1 MLKVDVNKDD
11 LDRKLSSKNIDRGVY
26 ALTNQA
32 HADMDRYVPKR
43 QGHLRQD
50 SFARN
55 NTITYTVPYARA
67 QFRGVVGKG
76 HPVRN
81 YTTPGTGKRWDLRA
95 KANHIDD
102 WRKAFV
108 KGGGL

>member
-1 MLKVDVNKDD
+1 MLKVDVKKDQ
-11 LDRKLSSKNIDRGVY
+11 LDRKLSGDNMDRALY

-32 HADMDRYVPKR
+32 HADMDQYVPKR
-43 QGHLRQD
+43 HGHLRQD
-50 SFARN
+50 SFVKDNR
-55 NTITYTVPYARA
+55 ITYMVPYARA

-81 YTTPGTGKRWDLRA
+81 YTTPGTGKRWDLKA
-95 KANHIDD
+95 KGNHMDA